1 MKKNTNTKFYLDW
14 KDGILITIILGI
26 IAFTFLKA
34 IITNRNIKK
43 NTIETNLT
51 EISNI
56 EFNMLPY
63 VIANI
68 PETDTTPG
76 FIVRAGYQN
85 DYKLAFNDYKNNNIY
100 VLNGY
105 NLYGTFEDSLLDKNY
120 GFFAIN
126 RDLSSID
133 NIVIDGNKPSV
144 KNSLHI
150 ENLSKFI
157 GSDKENNLL
166 FLTTKE
172 NELLC
177 YDLKTNNLVNYNS
190 DNLDFKKIHTELKE
204 KGNIIDFLF
213 LENYILPDGKTEKG
227 IYLSYQNNK
236 DKKIVDKFYKFNFNN
251 FTFEEL

>member
-1 MKKNTNTKFYLDW
+1 MKKDIVLNEKGHLKSFLLGGLLISMLIII
-14 KDGILITIILGI
+14 GIRALLIS
-26 IAFTFLKA
+26 
-34 IITNRNIKK
+34 NNIKDK
-43 NTIETNLT
+43 TIERDVT
-51 EISNI
+51 EISNM

-105 NLYGTFEDSLLDKNY
+105 NLYGTFEDSLLDKTY

-126 RDLSSID
+126 RDSSSID
-133 NIVIDGNKPSV
+133 NIIIDKNKPSV
-144 KNSLHI
+144 KNSLYVQ
-150 ENLSKFI
+150 NLSKFI
-157 GSDKENNLL
+157 GSDRENNLL
-166 FLTTKE
+166 FLITKE

-177 YDLKTNNLVNYNS
+177 YNMKTNGLVDYNS
-190 DNLDFKKIHTELKE
+190 ESLDFKEIHNELNK

-213 LENYILPDGKTEKG
+213 LENYILPDGKTAKG

-236 DKKIVDKFYKFNFNN
+236 DKKITDIFYKFNSDN
-251 FTFEEL
+251 FTFEKL